1 MLMVT
6 DIAAIAAITKPRNIL
21 LIVDNTVQLR
31 NGLHP
36 EYQSFQQQ
44 WNGADAAALL
54 SAAS

>member
-44 WNGADAAALL
+44 
-54 SAAS
+54 